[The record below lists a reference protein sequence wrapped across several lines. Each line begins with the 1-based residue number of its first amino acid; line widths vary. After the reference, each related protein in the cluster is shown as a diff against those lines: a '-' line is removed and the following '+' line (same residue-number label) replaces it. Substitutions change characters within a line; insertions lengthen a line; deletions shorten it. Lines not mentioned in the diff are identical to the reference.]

1 MEVRQKGE
9 RFMILDPA
17 QVPEK
22 PSRPNRIR
30 INVLGSVGGLAL
42 GIVLALATELLGFS
56 ITIPQQILA
65 TTGVPV
71 LGVIPIILTN
81 ADRLQRRRWAIA
93 SAATGVTA
101 VLAAG
106 ALLVYHYRVQIF

>member
-1 MEVRQKGE
+1 
-9 RFMILDPA
+9 MILDPA
-17 QVPEK
+17 QIPEK
-22 PSRPNRIR
+22 PSRPDRVL
-30 INVLGSVGGLAL
+30 INVAGSAGGLAL

-56 ITIPQQILA
+56 ITVPQQILA
-65 TTGVPV
+65 ATGIPV

-81 ADRLQRRRWAIA
+81 ADRLQRRRWRIA

-106 ALLVYHYRVQIF
+106 ALLIYHYRVQIF